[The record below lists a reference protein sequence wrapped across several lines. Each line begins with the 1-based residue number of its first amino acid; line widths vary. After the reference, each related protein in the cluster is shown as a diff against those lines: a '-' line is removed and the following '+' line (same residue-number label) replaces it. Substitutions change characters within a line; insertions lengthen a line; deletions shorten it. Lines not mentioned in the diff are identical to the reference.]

1 VLALGLVLCC
11 GAVGAQQ
18 VDLSYPPQDAASVV
32 VDTETGESNPG
43 TPLSPEQARHRAE
56 DYDRLHVIIGP
67 NFTVRPKSVPQ
78 PEKPAAE
85 PKRSAPTAAPQPA
98 TAPTADSA
106 ALSRYNR
113 GLLWRVQ
120 RGKSPASH
128 LFGTIHVEDPRVLK
142 LPRTVMQALV
152 NSNSYTME
160 TLLDQA
166 PGSFST
172 AMLYSD
178 GQTLSAVAGEDLYKQ
193 VSGLLA
199 PRQLPDRV
207 INSLKPWAAMTLLV
221 QPQPQ
226 TGVFLDQ
233 ALLRIARERELQT
246 FGLESL
252 EEQLAALDGLSP
264 QDQLALL
271 REAVAN
277 HDTLTATVE
286 AMVRAWLARDLVAL
300 QAASQPKHSDDQQL
314 QAQLLE
320 RLVDRRNPVML
331 ERMQPRLAEG
341 GAFIAVGA
349 LHLPGKKGLLHG
361 LEQQGYRVTKVY

>member
-1 VLALGLVLCC
+1 
-11 GAVGAQQ
+11 
-18 VDLSYPPQDAASVV
+18 
-32 VDTETGESNPG
+32 
-43 TPLSPEQARHRAE
+43 
-56 DYDRLHVIIGP
+56 
-67 NFTVRPKSVPQ
+67 
-78 PEKPAAE
+78 
-85 PKRSAPTAAPQPA
+85 
-98 TAPTADSA
+98 
-106 ALSRYNR
+106 
-113 GLLWRVQ
+113 
-120 RGKSPASH
+120 
-128 LFGTIHVEDPRVLK
+128 
-142 LPRTVMQALV
+142 
-152 NSNSYTME
+152 ME

-172 AMLYSD
+172 AMLYTD
-178 GQTLSAVAGEDLYKQ
+178 GQTLSAVAGEDLFKQ
-193 VSGLLA
+193 VAGLLA
-199 PRQLPDRV
+199 PRQLPERV
-207 INSLKPWAAMTLLV
+207 IDSLKPWAAMTLLV

-264 QDQLALL
+264 EDQLALL

-277 HDTLTATVE
+277 HDMLTATVE

-300 QAASQPKHSDDQQL
+300 QAASQPKRSDDQRL

-349 LHLPGKKGLLHG
+349 LHLPGKQGLLHG
-361 LEQQGYRVTKVY
+361 LEEQGYRVTKVY

>member
-1 VLALGLVLCC
+1 
-11 GAVGAQQ
+11 
-18 VDLSYPPQDAASVV
+18 
-32 VDTETGESNPG
+32 
-43 TPLSPEQARHRAE
+43 
-56 DYDRLHVIIGP
+56 
-67 NFTVRPKSVPQ
+67 
-78 PEKPAAE
+78 
-85 PKRSAPTAAPQPA
+85 
-98 TAPTADSA
+98 
-106 ALSRYNR
+106 
-113 GLLWRVQ
+113 
-120 RGKSPASH
+120 
-128 LFGTIHVEDPRVLK
+128 
-142 LPRTVMQALV
+142 
-152 NSNSYTME
+152 
-160 TLLDQA
+160 
-166 PGSFST
+166 
-172 AMLYSD
+172 
-178 GQTLSAVAGEDLYKQ
+178 
-193 VSGLLA
+193 
-199 PRQLPDRV
+199 
-207 INSLKPWAAMTLLV
+207 MTLLV

-277 HDTLTATVE
+277 HDMLTATVE

-300 QAASQPKHSDDQQL
+300 QAASQPKRSDDQRL

-349 LHLPGKKGLLHG
+349 LHLPGKQGLLHG
-361 LEQQGYRVTKVY
+361 LEEQGYRVTKVY